1 MITTVFTRLKFLT
14 KFKIPNLILTSIK
27 NKQKHVKVFSCGG
40 FGLVY
45 KLPHHRNLYT
55 DSQFYKLIISINVSE
70 GEMGN
75 HAQKQKGVNVPPTK
89 IINSNMP
96 CNKNCSKS

>member
-1 MITTVFTRLKFLT
+1 M
-14 KFKIPNLILTSIK
+14 LTSVK
-27 NKQKHVKVFSCGG
+27 NKQNHVKVFSCGG
-40 FGLVY
+40 LGLVY
-45 KLPHHRNLYT
+45 KLSHLRILSI
-55 DSQFYKLIISINVSE
+55 DSQCYKFIISINVSE
-70 GEMGN
+70 GEMCN